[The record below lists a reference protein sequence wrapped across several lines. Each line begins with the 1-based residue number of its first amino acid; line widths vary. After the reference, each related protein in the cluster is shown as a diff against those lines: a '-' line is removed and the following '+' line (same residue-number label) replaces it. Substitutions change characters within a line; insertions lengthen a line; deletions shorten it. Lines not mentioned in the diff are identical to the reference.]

1 MSINENELGAELHYF
16 SKLCEYWS
24 DKCTDGE
31 ITEEQM
37 EDKIDRYEQMSTRQM
52 KQVWENIDRY

>member
-1 MSINENELGAELHYF
+1 MDTNEMGAELHYF

-37 EDKIDRYEQMSTRQM
+37 EDRISQYEEMSARQM
-52 KQVWENIDRY
+52 KEVWERIK

>member
-1 MSINENELGAELHYF
+1 MDINDLGAELHYF

-24 DKCTDGE
+24 DKCTNEE

-37 EDKIDRYEQMSTRQM
+37 EDKISQYEGMSTRQM
-52 KQVWENIDRY
+52 KEVWERIK